1 MSALLGGMF
10 FVGSMAPAYAEIV
23 NKYNK
28 TVVVTYSVLIG
39 RYHSAKTRT
48 FLLKPNGTQRTD
60 LGGNGTFRRAL
71 VAEWN
76 PKATVGIGLVKVPA
90 MSKLGRGAPG
100 KTLGTALWYGDP
112 KLPRDDGLNWKF
124 TIGSGGQVKTKLL
137 NPRRR

>member
-10 FVGSMAPAYAEIV
+10 FVGSVAPAYAEIV

-39 RYHSAKTRT
+39 ASTKTRT
-48 FLLKPNGTQRTD
+48 FLLKPNEVQRTD
-60 LGGNGTFRRAL
+60 LGGNGSFKTGL

-76 PKATVGIGLVKVPA
+76 PKAMVDTGVARIKLPA

-100 KTLGTALWYGDP
+100 KTLGTIEGPERSRLRWHT
-112 KLPRDDGLNWKF
+112 GLNYKF
-124 TIGSGGQVKTKLL
+124 TIGSDGQVKKKLL
-137 NPRRR
+137 NPQR